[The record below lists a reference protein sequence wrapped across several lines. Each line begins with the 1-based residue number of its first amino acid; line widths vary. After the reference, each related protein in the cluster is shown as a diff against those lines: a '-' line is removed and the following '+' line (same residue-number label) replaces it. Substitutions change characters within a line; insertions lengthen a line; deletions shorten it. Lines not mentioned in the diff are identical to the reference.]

1 MLQVMQRTLLGALV
15 IVGLTGCGQ
24 STLDASPLDVA
35 IAANRT
41 AAAPGDTIS
50 FVVNATG
57 ENLVGLAMDFGD
69 TATDLYATSGARTA
83 RVTFKH
89 AFAAKGAFT
98 VRVTATDAVAGQK
111 DASIE
116 IRVN

>member
-1 MLQVMQRTLLGALV
+1 MAVLG
-15 IVGLTGCGQ
+15 GCGR
-24 STLDASPLDVA
+24 STLETAPLDVA
-35 IAANRT
+35 ITASRT

-57 ENLVGLAMDFGD
+57 ENLVGLLMDFGD
-69 TATDLYATSGARTA
+69 MGTDLYATSGARTA

-89 AFAAKGAFT
+89 AFTAKGAFT
-98 VRVTATDAVAGQK
+98 VTVTATDAVSGQR